1 MSANSYLLPSHLPL
15 ETPIPRKENRQCSLQ
30 SLLTRL
36 PPQSVFVSVTVQ
48 GQCVFVVGQQQ
59 RQSSLRGP
67 HARYA
72 AEEREEKGGRK
83 ERSIPPTTVY
93 VRVCAC
99 VCVCVGN
106 SSMTQFDLPRMT
118 SPRFLVAILELDTY
132 LSPRNMAHPPKATHL
147 ACLLRN
153 CFSIFSRLAS
163 SVSFLIS
170 AILSPNARGARN
182 FSKILD
188 ARRALEERGN
198 TLLWLLSSPLSLFI

>member
-1 MSANSYLLPSHLPL
+1 MSANSYPLSSLPL

-67 HARYA
+67 HARYTV
-72 AEEREEKGGRK
+72 EEREEKEGRK

-99 VCVCVGN
+99 VCVCRKLFYDPVR
-106 SSMTQFDLPRMT
+106 SSSHDVAEIFGRDSRTRYLPIPPQYGSSSQGDPPCLST
-118 SPRFLVAILELDTY
+118 SKLLLDILPTCVL
-132 LSPRNMAHPPKATHL
+132 
-147 ACLLRN
+147 CLLSHLRDPEPE
-153 CFSIFSRLAS
+153 RARS
-163 SVSFLIS
+163 S
-170 AILSPNARGARN
+170 
-182 FSKILD
+182 K
-188 ARRALEERGN
+188 
-198 TLLWLLSSPLSLFI
+198 LF